1 MTTASFPGPRGP
13 TELSLRLASER
24 AELATRLGRAPTATE
39 LAAASGIDRDQVI
52 DMCVMGSLR
61 RTPLTNGTSVEQH
74 ASGIADKLDDRLRAL
89 DGTGDHAALQPLLA
103 ALPDLERTVMVLR
116 FFESLSQ
123 TQIAQRVGISSMHV
137 SWLLA
142 KALTQL
148 RDQLQGSV
156 DATRVARSRG
166 WFGEKSSPSCRPA
179 PRALS
184 VAGTGTAIGFDT
196 AADA

>member
-1 MTTASFPGPRGP
+1 VTTVSIPGPRGP

-39 LAAASGIDRDQVI
+39 LAAASGIDRDKVI
-52 DMCVMGSLR
+52 DFFVMGSLHGA
-61 RTPLTNGTSVEQH
+61 PLTDGTSVDQH
-74 ASGIADKLDDRLRAL
+74 GPGITDKLDDRNDAL
-89 DGTGDHAALQPLLA
+89 DGTGYHAALQPLLA
-103 ALPDLERTVMVLR
+103 ALPDRERTVVVLR
-116 FFESLSQ
+116 FFESLTQ
-123 TQIAQRVGISSMHV
+123 TQIAQRVGISPMHV

-148 RDQLQGSV
+148 RDQLQGSA

-179 PRALS
+179 PRAHRIQCRGN
-184 VAGTGTAIGFDT
+184 ATAVGE
-196 AADA
+196 